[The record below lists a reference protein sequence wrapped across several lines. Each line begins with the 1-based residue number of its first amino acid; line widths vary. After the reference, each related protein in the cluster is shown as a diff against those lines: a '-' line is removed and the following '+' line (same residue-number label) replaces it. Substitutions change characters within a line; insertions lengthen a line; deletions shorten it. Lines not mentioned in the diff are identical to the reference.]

1 MFFCSF
7 LFIIA
12 NFCLRIFAG
21 TDAEWNQII
30 KSASN
35 DEEEEEEEEEEV
47 PTLIADVSTILDDDF
62 SPQADEGML
71 SLCSRN
77 LYLLLDALLLSASNE
92 ASFIEEEEAPTLN
105 TDAPLSW
112 EPVAGMRVEIYWK
125 GIKKWE
131 RGTVLRELSKMPGHY
146 RIKYGVVIHHVC
158 SSLTNGV
165 V

>member
-35 DEEEEEEEEEEV
+35 DEEEEEEEEEV

-62 SPQADEGML
+62 SPQGDEGML
-71 SLCSRN
+71 SLCS
-77 LYLLLDALLLSASNE
+77 
-92 ASFIEEEEAPTLN
+92 
-105 TDAPLSW
+105 
-112 EPVAGMRVEIYWK
+112 IY
-125 GIKKWE
+125 I
-131 RGTVLRELSKMPGHY
+131 Y
-146 RIKYGVVIHHVC
+146 ICY
-158 SSLTNGV
+158 
-165 V
+165 